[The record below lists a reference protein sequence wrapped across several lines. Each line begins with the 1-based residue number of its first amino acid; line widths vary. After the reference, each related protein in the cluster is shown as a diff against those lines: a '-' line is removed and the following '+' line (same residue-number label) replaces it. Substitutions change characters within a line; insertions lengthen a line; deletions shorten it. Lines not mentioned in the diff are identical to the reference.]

1 MNLIL
6 AILLSLTGLVSPVSG
21 QAVEPVIESRVE
33 QVASTPIPA
42 TLGLEWLP
50 YTLSL
55 TPVSAPDNLII
66 ILSSGPENCGA
77 KLSPTGLGGCTT
89 WLKSGTILISI
100 SPELAWT
107 EAGNHVL
114 YHELG
119 HAILDTNDEC
129 TAEAFAHQHTS
140 TTLWSYPE
148 CATASATNNA

>member
-6 AILLSLTGLVSPVSG
+6 AILLSLTGLVAPATV
-21 QAVEPVIESRVE
+21 QAVEPVSGPRVAP
-33 QVASTPIPA
+33 VAQAPIPA

-55 TPVSAPDNLII
+55 SPVSAPDNLII
-66 ILSSGPENCGA
+66 SLSSGPENCGA
-77 KLSPTGLGGCTT
+77 NLSPTGLGGCTT
-89 WLKSGTILISI
+89 WLQNGTILVTV

-119 HAILDTNDEC
+119 HAILDTDDEC

-140 TTLWSYPE
+140 STLWSYPE
-148 CATASATNNA
+148 CNTASATNNA